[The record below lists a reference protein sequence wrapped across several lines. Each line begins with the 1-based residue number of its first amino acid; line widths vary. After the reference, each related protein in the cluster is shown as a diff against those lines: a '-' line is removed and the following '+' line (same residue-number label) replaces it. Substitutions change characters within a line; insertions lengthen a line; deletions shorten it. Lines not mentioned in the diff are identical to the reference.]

1 MSIAR
6 LDHYTIRTTDLAGAK
21 RFYVEV
27 LGLIDGPRPPFDFPG
42 AWLYAGEGEAA
53 LPVVHLVGIDAE
65 PSSGLTA
72 YLGETVRPT
81 HAGTGPIDH
90 IAFVATGWPELRA
103 RCAAL
108 GVSYDQRTVP
118 GLGLH
123 QVFLRD
129 PNGVRIELNYPAAE
143 GG

>member
-1 MSIAR
+1 MSIVR
-6 LDHYTIRTTDLAGAK
+6 LDHYNIRTADLAASR

-27 LGLIDGPRPPFDFPG
+27 LGLVDGPRPPFDFPG
-42 AWLYAGEGEAA
+42 AWLYAADGDGAA
-53 LPVVHLVGIDAE
+53 VVHLVGIEAE
-65 PSSGLTA
+65 TASNLAA
-72 YLGETVRPT
+72 YLGQAGGEGL
-81 HAGTGPIDH
+81 AGTGPIDH

-103 RCAAL
+103 RCVAR
-108 GVSYDQRTVP
+108 GVPYDERTVP

-129 PNGVRIELNYPAAE
+129 PSGVRLELNYPAAE